1 MTIMA
6 MNVLMS
12 ILDQEQYWS
21 RSSNRASSS
30 YRERRR
36 FHIGNHFYPSYA
48 LWEKNRI
55 AGYLL
60 LFCTLKK
67 NGCNTMIYN
76 SWWQLHIYSCLTK
89 QIIADSIAL
98 RLSRMVYIYTIIS
111 WKWLYLYFSFISYF
125 LSLSCK

>member
-30 YRERRR
+30 YRERQR
-36 FHIGNHFYPSYA
+36 FHIGNHFYSSYA
-48 LWEKNRI
+48 LYEKKNRI

-60 LFCTLKK
+60 LSHIEKK
-67 NGCNTMIYN
+67 MVAILWSIILDGSYL
-76 SWWQLHIYSCLTK
+76 QL
-89 QIIADSIAL
+89 
-98 RLSRMVYIYTIIS
+98 
-111 WKWLYLYFSFISYF
+111 FN
-125 LSLSCK
+125 